1 MSNGTPEQ
9 ASSADDRETRVGLA
23 LLLLQA
29 TPSAREAEGAS
40 DWVKRRVEQ
49 LTFLDTRAVRRRVSI
64 DFTVPADAPVVEL
77 GEKLLR
83 LVPVTRLPKTDLVA
97 FSLFDEHADAL
108 WMPTSRETTRRLG
121 LALVYWASRILGTDP
136 EQLPEQL
143 TEQLT
148 RIVSADP
155 GDLQANQ
162 PVLLAAAALIDA
174 ERWYYPLAD
183 ERLRLERALGSAQ
196 FSEPS
201 ERRDLRRR
209 WITVYRATSHAWDS
223 LCKARDAWA
232 ATGASSAS
240 IERRLMQDDFLRS
253 QVVELAESFI
263 VHVGVESPRGT
274 RRIVKLEFESQFRFT
289 LAKGLTRRSLQS
301 LGWRC
306 WQVDVLIGGR
316 GGSHHLE
323 VAAPPGVDI
332 VGISAEPHDQQFG
345 QRDGTVMFSADRWRR
360 LIYWAPDTPY
370 SIFGNLPHVHLSI
383 PADGKRYRAAVFMRV
398 SRPGWLTASW
408 LVAMVICGVL
418 IAGVANLSVLFSLTA
433 PAAAEAQAGTA
444 ATLLLAL
451 LGVFAT
457 MLIRPGEHP
466 LASRL
471 LLLARLLILSDAL
484 AVLVGV
490 GDLVLHQV
498 KHQPP
503 TTLWASLAGVAAA
516 AFALLTLSWLLPVK
530 ASQRRNTSS

>member
-9 ASSADDRETRVGLA
+9 SSSADDTETRVGLA

-64 DFTVPADAPVVEL
+64 DFTVPGAAPAVEL
-77 GEKLLR
+77 GEKSLR
-83 LVPVTRLPKTDLVA
+83 LIPVTRLPKTDLVA
-97 FSLFDEHADAL
+97 FSLFDERGDAL
-108 WMPTSRETTRRLG
+108 WMPTSRETTRRLK
-121 LALVYWASRILGTDP
+121 LALAYWASRKLETDP
-136 EQLPEQL
+136 GKLPERLTKQL
-143 TEQLT
+143 GQ
-148 RIVSADP
+148 IVSAGPD
-155 GDLQANQ
+155 DLWADQ

-174 ERWYYPLAD
+174 EQSYYPLVH
-183 ERLRLERALGSAQ
+183 ERLRIERDLRSAR
-196 FSEPS
+196 FSKPGEK
-201 ERRDLRRR
+201 RALRRR
-209 WITVYRATSHAWDS
+209 WITVHRASNRAWDS
-223 LCKARDAWA
+223 LSKARDTWA
-232 ATGASSAS
+232 ATGASPYS
-240 IERRLMQDDFLRS
+240 IEHRLMEDDFLRS
-253 QVVELAESFI
+253 QVVELAESFV
-263 VHVGVESPRGT
+263 VHVGIESPPGT

-289 LAKGLTRRSLQS
+289 SAKGFVRRSLQS

-306 WQVDVLIGGR
+306 WQVDLLIGGR

-323 VAAPPGVDI
+323 VAAPAGVDI
-332 VGISAEPHDQQFG
+332 VGISAEPHDQQVDQPAG
-345 QRDGTVMFSADRWRR
+345 LAIFSATWWRR
-360 LIYWAPDTPY
+360 LIYWAPGTSF
-370 SIFGNLPHVHLSI
+370 SIFGYLPHVHLSV
-383 PADGKRYRAAVFMRV
+383 PADGKRYRAAVFIRV

-418 IAGVANLSVLFSLTA
+418 IAGVADLSVLFSLTA
-433 PAAAEAQAGTA
+433 PAAAEAEAGTA

-457 MLIRPGEHP
+457 MLVRPGEHP

-471 LLLARLLILSDAL
+471 LFLARLLILSDAL

-490 GDLVLHQV
+490 GDLVLHQG
-498 KHQPP
+498 KHQPSM
-503 TTLWASLAGVAAA
+503 TLWASLAGVAAA

-530 ASQRRNTSS
+530 MSQRRNTIG